1 MKGVPGFSKIFA
13 YGNGVN
19 YRFIAIELM
28 GPSLLSLFKSSQ
40 KQFTLPTVLKLGADI
55 IERLK
60 VMHDNNFVHCDLK
73 PDNVTVGIKN
83 QAEFYLI
90 DYGLSRTLEDGKS
103 VKIDYVAGTFEFLS
117 LGAHECILSFKN
129 DLESLLI
136 MLVYLLLK
144 GKLPWN
150 ADVLKNV
157 PKKKWLSTVLRYKQQ
172 FFKNPPHYLP
182 CQLRTYMFAVQK
194 MSHED
199 RPNHDILRDILL

>member
-1 MKGVPGFSKIFA
+1 MKGVPGFPKIFA

-157 PKKKWLSTVLRYKQQ
+157 PKKYGC
-172 FFKNPPHYLP
+172 LP
-182 CQLRTYMFAVQK
+182 YFDTSSNSSKIRHITCHA
-194 MSHED
+194 S
-199 RPNHDILRDILL
+199 